1 MDVKQVLIEARRLIA
16 EKGWTQGTWA
26 RDENNVR
33 CDTIDKA
40 AVCFCG
46 LGAIRAAANHPAAD
60 PIRDKIFIWQAEE
73 FLNEASKVSDYVKFN
88 DTPGRTRE
96 EVLAVF
102 DRAIGE
108 LK

>member
-16 EKGWTQGTWA
+16 EKGWTQGVNA
-26 RDENNVR
+26 RNSKGRVVKP
-33 CDTIDKA
+33 TYKG
-40 AVCFCG
+40 AVCFCIYG
-46 LGAIRAAANHPAAD
+46 ALGRVV
-60 PIRDKIFIWQAEE
+60 EE
-73 FLNEASKVSDYVKFN
+73 LSEVHDEAVALLEHEVQPKFVSEWN

-108 LK
+108 L